1 MFVYWKKG
9 FVNTYNLALKKKKRA
24 LHLIVIVLAIVKPN
38 PIILALPAFLVLLG
52 EGRHPAMIYRENWEA
67 PAMVQCGDYH
77 FKNKAELRF

>member
-9 FVNTYNLALKKKKRA
+9 FVNTYNLALKKKIA
-24 LHLIVIVLAIVKPN
+24 VHLNEIVLAIVKPN
-38 PIILALPAFLVLLG
+38 LIILALPAFLVLLG
-52 EGRHPAMIYRENWEA
+52 EGRHPAMIYRESWEA